1 MKSVQILSIIVTILL
16 FVKVDT
22 KLHSGKKNEKI
33 VEQIKKI
40 NNSIFD
46 LILDK

>member
-1 MKSVQILSIIVTILL
+1 MKSVQILSIIVTILP

-22 KLHSGKKNEKI
+22 KLHGGKKNEKI

>member
-1 MKSVQILSIIVTILL
+1 MKSVQILSIIVTILPL
-16 FVKVDT
+16 VKVDT
-22 KLHSGKKNEKI
+22 KLHSGKKNAKI